1 MKKKSST
8 RPKMETPELEDWDLS
23 QDFGILPKDIALT
36 QNIGCVSDR
45 SKSKPS
51 EPSKNK

>member
-1 MKKKSST
+1 MKKKSQ
-8 RPKMETPELEDWDLS
+8 PKSNMEVPKVEDWDLT
-23 QDFGILPKDIALT
+23 QDFGIIPKDIALT

-51 EPSKNK
+51 KPSKKK